1 MTPKSV
7 LIGLTMLLLAAFVSL
22 NWESITTPGTV
33 SLGFMPVQ
41 APLGLI
47 LLAFC
52 VLLCALFLAYI
63 VLLQAKVILD
73 ARRVAKDLQQQRELA
88 DKAEASRFTQM
99 GVQME
104 AQIQQA
110 TAQQLAAVTQLS
122 AQVGRLEQALG
133 QALNEATG
141 SLSACIGEV
150 EDKLDRVLPPA
161 AGQ

>member
-22 NWESITTPGTV
+22 NWQAITASGPV
-33 SLGFMPVQ
+33 SLGFTQ
-41 APLGLI
+41 LDAPLGLI

-52 VLLCALFLAYI
+52 LLLCALFLAYI

-73 ARRVAKDLQQQRELA
+73 TRRVAKDLQQQRELA

-99 GVQME
+99 GTQVE
-104 AQIQQA
+104 ALIQQA
-110 TAQQLAAVTQLS
+110 TAQQLTALTQLS
-122 AQVGRLEQALG
+122 GRVERLEESLG
-133 QALNEATG
+133 QALSEATG

-150 EDKLDRVLPPA
+150 EDKLDRALPPA
-161 AGQ
+161 ADR